1 MRTVLVTGATRGLGL
16 AIAGRL
22 VRDGYRVAGSGRAET
37 DAFRDLRERHPE
49 QVLFEPFDL
58 AETAGIKDFV
68 QRVVRRAGA
77 LYGLVNNAGLG
88 RDGVL
93 GTMHNSDI
101 ERVVTV
107 NTIAPLILTKYA
119 SRSMM
124 VAREGRI
131 INISSIIA
139 TTGFSG
145 LAAYAASKAALEGM
159 TRSLARE
166 VGRLNIT
173 VNAVAPG
180 YMDTEMTKGL
190 EGEKL
195 QSILRRSPLRRLADP
210 EDAAGAVAY
219 LMGPDGRSIT
229 GTIVTVDAGST
240 A

>member
-1 MRTVLVTGATRGLGL
+1 MKTVLVTGATRGLGL

-37 DAFRDLRERHPE
+37 DAFRDLRERHPD
-49 QVLFEPFDL
+49 QVLFEAFDL
-58 AETAGIKDFV
+58 VETDGIKDFV
-68 QRVVRRAGA
+68 QRVVRCAGG

-101 ERVVTV
+101 ERVITV

-210 EDAAGAVAY
+210 DDAAGAVAY